1 MTVPYRFMPWSRRG
15 LARAHTNADTASG
28 SLETRPK
35 ITVGLTLQAKQDG
48 ATATAVS
55 GNVDLTLYGPADI
68 IGIDQRLIVRTDP
81 RPNITDFEPNYLAI
95 VDFDPPDFPWLLTP
109 AHADASGHL
118 RPWLVLVVV
127 ERRRVAPPTLGA
139 GRPLPSIHLTAQ
151 QVASELPDLAES
163 WLWAHTQVLSQVAV
177 DPNDNPGPA
186 ETPLSGEMHDLPERN
201 ISRLVCPRRLTPST
215 DYVACVVPATDGG
228 CKRGLGQP
236 VVGATLAPAWLHGA
250 PNDLEL
256 PVYFS
261 WTFSTGPV
269 GDIETLARRLR
280 TPAQYGGDATLLNQ
294 LRHIG
299 ERPVF
304 VDGDHLL
311 FDGPTPGQTVFEGA
325 MVSLGFTPAAS
336 NAIYAGKLAEM
347 LNSGGQRVA
356 TGTEAA
362 AHVPT
367 LVPPIYGEFPARQ
380 HNVDATRIANHWL
393 DGLSLQP
400 RYRLAAGWGAEV
412 VRQNQDEFM
421 QAAWEQLGDILA
433 AERAFSLARLG
444 RDVLKR
450 IEARHLSKLSTD
462 RLLAVMGPARARIAV
477 AANTSLYGRI
487 AGATL
492 PQELFDGSMRRL
504 ASPRRAAL
512 KMARWRE
519 RALGLQTV
527 VTQMS
532 ALVENFA
539 QASTRL
545 AVVDPNRFVPDGI
558 LGSRSYDSVPLP
570 ADLNAVVDLQPYTGL
585 VQSMT
590 GNEIKAIQVANAA
603 ARALAATTKKKAPLM
618 SDVWHRGL
626 LTETHAIRVAQLQ
639 SISAVPLPG
648 NIGSLIQSSST
659 RGNEGVLVSVQKDGV
674 TSQGVRIDGRSGV
687 LKVVGR
693 ALTITRTGKVAGVA
707 NAPRAPTTAVAGVPL
722 GALKLYGNT
731 AVFSTLPPS
740 TLGRSAG
747 EVKIGLAGPG
757 NFSRVPTAGA
767 DALPTITMPPALKD
781 HATLERYS
789 AAFKDYQQVVFP
801 PAGSTIAIEA
811 IDFATAAN
819 ASATRSRID
828 ADRSVP
834 ARLATSLSLGAQTV
848 GWSSGSFSN
857 AFISATLD
865 SALVERLRYVVPHTF
880 DRVMAFPNLV
890 FPLSRKLEILAQD
903 VFLPG
908 VGVLPNDF
916 IMAVKTNPR
925 FVEALMVGANHEMG
939 REMLW
944 QGLPTDQRGTPFR
957 HFWQRLDG
965 KEDIGLIHQWNTTVP
980 LGSQPGST
988 EMLVLLFRGRL
999 LERFPNLSI
1008 YAYPITDKETRPGGA
1023 SPPVPNDASEM
1034 NPSDAIVPILHGHL
1048 RPDITYVGFPIAP
1061 AAIGKYFFI
1070 VEEHMTEPRFGFDE
1084 RVGNGQ
1090 QSNSW
1095 QDVDWVDIG
1104 VANGSYFGL
1113 AALRKAPPGAAW
1125 ADAHAAMIANAA
1137 LQRPFRGYWRGDA
1150 LKTPGG

>member
-15 LARAHTNADTASG
+15 LARAHTNIDTANG
-28 SLETRPK
+28 ALQTRPR
-35 ITVGLTLQAKQDG
+35 INIGLTLQAKQDG
-48 ATATAVS
+48 AVATAVS

-109 AHADASGHL
+109 AHADSTGHL

-127 ERRRVAPPTLGA
+127 ERKKVAPPTLGA
-139 GRPLPSIHLTAQ
+139 GRPLPSIKLTAQ
-151 QVASELPDLAES
+151 QAASELPDLDES
-163 WLWAHTQVLSQVAV
+163 WLWAHTQALSTAAV
-177 DPNDNPGPA
+177 DPNNQAPA
-186 ETPLSGEMHDLPERN
+186 GMQISSEMQQLPERN

-236 VVGATLAPAWLHGA
+236 VTGDTLAPAWSKAA

-256 PVYFS
+256 PVYYS

-299 ERPVF
+299 QRPVF

-325 MVSLGFTPAAS
+325 MVSLGFTPEAS
-336 NAIYAGKLAEM
+336 NAVYAGKLAEI
-347 LNSGGQRVA
+347 LNSGSDRVA
-356 TGTEAA
+356 SGTDPA
-362 AHVPT
+362 AHVPS
-367 LVPPIYGEFPARQ
+367 LSPPIYGEFPAKR
-380 HNVDATRIANHWL
+380 HSVDATKINNHWL

-400 RYRLAAGWGAEV
+400 RYRLAAGWGAEI

-421 QAAWEQLGDILA
+421 QAAWAQLGDILA
-433 AERAFSLARLG
+433 AERAFSLARMG

-450 IEARHLSKLSTD
+450 IEARHLSKLSAD

-477 AANTSLYGRI
+477 AANISLYGRM

-512 KMARWRE
+512 QMARWRE
-519 RALGLQTV
+519 RALGLPTV
-527 VTQMS
+527 VAQM
-532 ALVENFA
+532 ATLVNKFA
-539 QASTRL
+539 NASTQL
-545 AVVDPNRFVPDGI
+545 TVVDPNRFVPDGI
-558 LGSRSYDSVPLP
+558 LGSRSYDTVPLP

-590 GNEIKAIQVANAA
+590 GAEIQAIQQANVA
-603 ARALAATTKKKAPLM
+603 ARGLAAKTKKKAPLM
-618 SDVWHRGL
+618 GDVWHRGL

-639 SISAVPLPG
+639 SISPAPLPG
-648 NIGSLIQSSST
+648 NIGGLIRSSSIS
-659 RGNEGVLVSVQKDGV
+659 GNEGVVISVQKEGI
-674 TSQGVRIDGRSGV
+674 TSQGVRIDARSGV

-693 ALTITRTGKVAGVA
+693 TLTVTRAGKVAR
-707 NAPRAPTTAVAGVPL
+707 APRVTTTAVAAVPL
-722 GALKLYGNT
+722 GALKLYGNN
-731 AVFSTLPPS
+731 AVFTTLPPS
-740 TLGRSAG
+740 TLGRSDG
-747 EVKIGLAGPG
+747 EVKIGLSGPG
-757 NFSRVPTAGA
+757 NFSRVAGSA
-767 DALPTITMPPALKD
+767 AGVLPTITMPPALKD
-781 HATLERYS
+781 HPTLERYS
-789 AAFKDYQQVVFP
+789 AAFKDYQHVVFP
-801 PAGSTIAIEA
+801 PADATIALQP
-811 IDFATAAN
+811 IDFATSTN
-819 ASATRSRID
+819 ATATRARID

-834 ARLATSLSLGAQTV
+834 ARLATSLSLGAQPV
-848 GWSSGSFSN
+848 GWSAGAFTN
-857 AFISATLD
+857 AFISQTLD
-865 SALVERLRYVVPHTF
+865 GAFAECLRYVVPKTF

-890 FPLSRKLEILAQD
+890 FPLSRKLEVLAQD

-925 FVEALMVGANHEMG
+925 FVEALMVGANDEMG

-965 KEDIGLIHQWNTTVP
+965 KEDIGLIHQWNAAVP
-980 LGSQPGST
+980 LGAQPGDT

-1008 YAYPITDKETRPGGA
+1008 YAYPITAQESRPGGA

-1034 NPSDAIVPILHGHL
+1034 DPAKAIMPVLHGHL

-1061 AAIGKYFFI
+1061 GDIEKFFFVI
-1070 VEEHMTEPRFGFDE
+1070 EEHMTEPRFGFDE

-1090 QSNSW
+1090 QSNNW

-1113 AALRKAPPGAAW
+1113 AALRKAPPGATW
-1125 ADAHAAMIANAA
+1125 AHAHAAMIANAA
-1137 LQRPFRGYWRGDA
+1137 LQRPFRGYWRGSA
-1150 LKTPGG
+1150 LKVPAG